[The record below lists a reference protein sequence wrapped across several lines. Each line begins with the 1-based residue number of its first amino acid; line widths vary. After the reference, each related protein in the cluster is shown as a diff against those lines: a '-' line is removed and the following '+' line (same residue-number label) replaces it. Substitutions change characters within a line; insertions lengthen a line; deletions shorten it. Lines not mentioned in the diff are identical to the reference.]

1 MMPHSSLEPMISTAK
16 PKTCWRNLSPPSQR
30 PLPSKLSQTQSH
42 KKWNSP
48 VFVLGAF
55 FKQIVTAFNPTVKS
69 TDLPW
74 LSLYSCTRICAT
86 ACRIMKAL
94 HYLTFRWATIP
105 KAPNP
110 RTITAKIP
118 KPYTLAPY
126 PLNLKPTPEILKPK
140 LCNPETL
147 NPKPL

>member
-1 MMPHSSLEPMISTAK
+1 MKLLAEQAQLNFHDAPFISGTHDKHCKAQDMLTK
-16 PKTCWRNLSPPSQR
+16 PLTTVSKAS
-30 PLPSKLSQTQSH
+30 PSKLSQTQSH

-55 FKQIVTAFNPTVKS
+55 FKQIVTAFNATVKS

-94 HYLTFRWATIP
+94 HYLTFRWVTIP
-105 KAPNP
+105 EAPNP
-110 RTITAKIP
+110 RTIKAKIP
-118 KPYTLAPY
+118 KP
-126 PLNLKPTPEILKPK
+126 
-140 LCNPETL
+140 
-147 NPKPL
+147 